1 MCLVYSLNSLVHSL
15 IFVVLLIDSTK
26 KDAPMHRIAVIGSGI
41 SGLAAARRLAG
52 APGQHGVTLL
62 EAGSHFGG
70 HANTVDMTL
79 GGVSQGVDTGFLV
92 FNHRTYPLLTR
103 LFEELQVPT
112 AAAEM
117 SFSVQ
122 VPNAN
127 GQAGLEWSGSSLGGV
142 FAQRGN
148 LLRPRFLKMLAEI
161 LRFNRLATR
170 IAKEGDE
177 TQLRSS
183 IKGFLD
189 EHHFGAAFRQ
199 DYLLPMMGCIWS
211 CPTDQMLRFPVATLI
226 RFCHNHGLIQV
237 TDRPQWH
244 TVRGGSRQY
253 VRRMV
258 AALQQDGRH
267 DARLNTPVLGLRRVA
282 HGVLLQM
289 AHGTE
294 QFDAVVL
301 ACHSDQALRLLGSDA
316 TPQERSVLGAIR
328 YQPNQAVLHTDASV
342 LPRREVAWAAWN
354 YERAADSGREQAGV
368 CLHYLLNRLQP
379 LPWTK
384 PVMVSLNPVRPID
397 DSQVHARMEYSH
409 PVFDLAAIEAQS
421 QVGALQGQRRTWFC
435 GAWCGY
441 GFHEDGLRSG
451 LEVADKLLN
460 ALPALALSS
469 TFEGAA

>member
-1 MCLVYSLNSLVHSL
+1 
-15 IFVVLLIDSTK
+15 
-26 KDAPMHRIAVIGSGI
+26 MHRIAVIGSGI
-41 SGLAAARRLAG
+41 AGLAAAWRLAS
-52 APGQHGVTLL
+52 APSGHGVTLL

-70 HANTVDMTL
+70 HANTVDLTL
-79 GGVSQGVDTGFLV
+79 GSVSQGVDTGFLV

-103 LFEELQVPT
+103 LLDELQVPT
-112 AAAEM
+112 APAEM

-122 VPNAN
+122 VPQAD
-127 GQAGLEWSGSSLGGV
+127 GQAGLEWSGSSLSGV
-142 FAQRGN
+142 FAQRSN

-170 IAKEGDE
+170 IAQEGDE
-177 TQLRSS
+177 ARLRSS
-183 IKGFLD
+183 IKVFLD
-189 EHHFGAAFRQ
+189 EHGFGTAFRQ

-211 CPTDQMLRFPVATLI
+211 CPTNQMLRFPVATLI
-226 RFCHNHGLIQV
+226 RFCHNHGLTQI
-237 TDRPQWH
+237 TDRPQWY

-253 VRRMV
+253 VRRML
-258 AALQQDGRH
+258 AALQHDGRH
-267 DARLNTPVLGLRRVA
+267 EARLNTPVLGLRRVE

-342 LPRREVAWAAWN
+342 LPRRQAAWAAWN
-354 YERAADSGREQAGV
+354 YERAADPGRDQAGV

-379 LPWTK
+379 LPWQQ

-397 DSQVHARMEYSH
+397 DSQVHARIEYSH

-421 QVGALQGQRRTWFC
+421 QVVTLQGQHRTWFC

-451 LEVADKLLN
+451 LDAADGLLDV
-460 ALPALALSS
+460 LPILSAS
-469 TFEGAA
+469 PAIKGAA

>member
-1 MCLVYSLNSLVHSL
+1 
-15 IFVVLLIDSTK
+15 
-26 KDAPMHRIAVIGSGI
+26 MHRIAVIGSGI

-183 IKGFLD
+183 IEVFLD

-253 VRRMV
+253 VQRMV

-267 DARLNTPVLGLRRVA
+267 DARLNTPVLGLRRLA

>member
-1 MCLVYSLNSLVHSL
+1 
-15 IFVVLLIDSTK
+15 
-26 KDAPMHRIAVIGSGI
+26 MHRIAVIGSGI
-41 SGLAAARRLAG
+41 AGLAAARRLAS
-52 APGQHGVTLL
+52 APGGHGVTLL

-79 GGVSQGVDTGFLV
+79 EGVSQGVDTGFLV
-92 FNHRTYPLLTR
+92 FNHRTYPLLKR

-122 VPNAN
+122 VPQAD
-127 GQAGLEWSGSSLGGV
+127 GSAGLEWSGSSLRGV
-142 FAQRGN
+142 FAQRRN

-170 IAKEGDE
+170 IAQEGNE
-177 TQLRSS
+177 ARLHSS
-183 IKGFLD
+183 IEVFLD
-189 EHHFGAAFRQ
+189 DHGFGPAFRQ

-226 RFCHNHGLIQV
+226 RFCHNHGLVQV
-237 TDRPQWH
+237 TNRPQWY
-244 TVRGGSRQY
+244 TVRGGTRHY
-253 VRRMV
+253 VRRIV

-267 DARLNTPVLGLRRVA
+267 EARLNTPVLGLRRMA
-282 HGVLLQM
+282 HGVLLQT

-301 ACHSDQALRLLGSDA
+301 ACHSDQSLRLLGTDA
-316 TPQERSVLGAIR
+316 TPQEHSVLGAIR
-328 YQPNQAVLHTDASV
+328 YQPNQAVLHTDTSV
-342 LPRREVAWAAWN
+342 LPHCEAAWAAWN
-354 YERAADSGREQAGV
+354 YERAADAGRDQAGV

-379 LPWTK
+379 LPWQQ

-397 DSQVHARMEYSH
+397 DSRVHARIAYSH
-409 PVFDLAAIEAQS
+409 PVFDLAAIEAQA

-451 LEVADKLLN
+451 LDAADSLLHTLQT
-460 ALPALALSS
+460 LPSS
-469 TFEGAA
+469 PAIEGAA

>member
-1 MCLVYSLNSLVHSL
+1 
-15 IFVVLLIDSTK
+15 
-26 KDAPMHRIAVIGSGI
+26 MHRIAVIGSGVA
-41 SGLAAARRLAG
+41 GLAAARRLAET
-52 APGQHGVTLL
+52 PGGHRVTLL
-62 EAGSHFGG
+62 EAGGHFGG

-79 GGVSQGVDTGFLV
+79 NGVSQGVDTGFLV
-92 FNHRTYPLLTR
+92 FNHSTYPLLTQ

-112 AAAEM
+112 AASEM

-122 VPNAN
+122 VP
-127 GQAGLEWSGSSLGGV
+127 QADGREGLEWSGSSLGAV
-142 FAQRGN
+142 FAQRSN

-170 IAKEGDE
+170 IAREGDE
-177 TQLRSS
+177 AGLRSS
-183 IKGFLD
+183 IEVFLD
-189 EHHFGAAFRQ
+189 EHGFGTAFRQ

-237 TDRPQWH
+237 SDRPQWY

-253 VRRMV
+253 VRRIL
-258 AALQQDGRH
+258 AALQHDGRH
-267 DARLNTPVLGLRRVA
+267 EARLNAPVLGLRRVA

-294 QFDAVVL
+294 QFDAAVL
-301 ACHSDQALRLLGSDA
+301 ACHSDQALRLLGLDA
-316 TPQERSVLGAIR
+316 TPQERSVLGAIH

-342 LPRREVAWAAWN
+342 LPSREAAWAAWN
-354 YERAADSGREQAGV
+354 YERAADAERDQTGV
-368 CLHYLLNRLQP
+368 CLHYLINRLQP
-379 LPWTK
+379 LPWQQ

-397 DSQVHARMEYSH
+397 ESKVHARIAYSH
-409 PVFDLAAIEAQS
+409 PVFDLAAIEAQG
-421 QVGALQGQRRTWFC
+421 QVAALQGQRRTWFC

-451 LEVADKLLN
+451 LDAAAGLLDV
-460 ALPALALSS
+460 LPRLPVSPAIR
-469 TFEGAA
+469 GAA

>member
-1 MCLVYSLNSLVHSL
+1 
-15 IFVVLLIDSTK
+15 
-26 KDAPMHRIAVIGSGI
+26 MHRIAVIGSGI
-41 SGLAAARRLAG
+41 AGLAAASRLAA
-52 APGQHGVTLL
+52 APGGPAVTLL
-62 EAGSHFGG
+62 EAGGHFGG
-70 HANTVDMTL
+70 HANTVDLTL

-103 LFEELQVPT
+103 LFDELQVPT

-122 VPNAN
+122 VPQAD
-127 GQAGLEWSGSSLGGV
+127 GRAGLEWSGSSLGSV
-142 FAQRGN
+142 FAQRSN

-170 IAKEGDE
+170 IAQEGDE
-177 TQLRSS
+177 ARLRSA
-183 IKGFLD
+183 IGEFLD
-189 EHHFGAAFRQ
+189 DHGFGAAFRQ

-258 AALQQDGRH
+258 AALLKDGRH
-267 DARLNTPVLGLRRVA
+267 QARLNAPVLGLRRAA
-282 HGVLLQM
+282 HGALLQT
-289 AHGTE
+289 ANGTE
-294 QFDAVVL
+294 PFDAVVL

-316 TPQERSVLGAIR
+316 TPLERSVLGAIR

-342 LPRREVAWAAWN
+342 LPRRQAAWAAWN
-354 YERAADSGREQAGV
+354 YERAADPGRDQAGV

-379 LPWTK
+379 LPWQQ

-397 DSQVHARMEYSH
+397 EGQVHARIEYSH
-409 PVFDLAAIEAQS
+409 PVFDLAAIEAQGR
-421 QVGALQGQRRTWFC
+421 VAAVQGQRRTWFC

-451 LEVADKLLN
+451 LDAADDLLH
-460 ALPALALSS
+460 ALPTLPVLPASAA
-469 TFEGAA
+469 FEGVA